1 MRCCFITLGCR
12 VNQYESDAMA
22 ELIKDAGYELTD
34 APAKADVCVVNTCTV
49 TNIADRKS
57 RQMLSKAHRLNERAK
72 LVVCGCFA
80 QRRPEEAGSL
90 AGVDAVIGSSD
101 KGRIVEIVNS
111 LFSVADGKTAKS
123 DFMGADGETAKP
135 NFMGAD
141 GETAKSNFMGADG
154 EAVKPNSMGANGE
167 TVKPNPLGADDRE
180 KKPKVFVRDV
190 MHEHEF
196 EELSAVREGRTRAYL
211 KIQDGCNMFCTY
223 CAIPFARGAIRSR
236 SLSSVRHEA
245 EKLNEGGYAEV
256 VLTGIHLMSYG
267 RDLPERPNILDAI
280 ACFDGL
286 ENIKRIRLGSLEPH
300 LMSDEII
307 KGLAENPRICKQ
319 FHLSLQSGSTT
330 VLSRMKRGYTA
341 DEYYELCQRLR
352 NAFGEEL
359 AITTDIIAGFP
370 GERRAEHEETIAF
383 IEKVGFSKVH
393 VFPYSRRS
401 GTVADKMKNQLSNA
415 EKSAR
420 ARELISKGRESE
432 LEFLRRYLGK
442 EVNVL
447 IESNDGVSSFGYTD
461 NYIRMRVLS
470 VEPINKIVCA
480 VADTIEQT
488 SDGELR
494 LTANVR

>member
-22 ELIKDAGYELTD
+22 ELISNAGYELTD
-34 APAKADVCVVNTCTV
+34 DPAKADVCVVNTCTV

-57 RQMLSKAHRLNERAK
+57 RQMLSKAHRLNQRAK

-111 LFSVADGKTAKS
+111 LFSREDKAAGKLNLMDVGEKAGKSNLIDADEKAG
-123 DFMGADGETAKP
+123 
-135 NFMGAD
+135 
-141 GETAKSNFMGADG
+141 KSNFP
-154 EAVKPNSMGANGE
+154 K
-167 TVKPNPLGADDRE
+167 KDDEE
-180 KKPKVFVRDV
+180 KKPRLFIRDV

-236 SLSSVRHEA
+236 SLSSVRCEA

-307 KGLAENPRICKQ
+307 RGLAENPRICKQ

-341 DEYYELCQRLR
+341 DEYYELCQKLR
-352 NAFGEEL
+352 SAFGEEV

-370 GERRAEHEETIAF
+370 GETREEHEETIEF

-401 GTVADKMKNQLSNA
+401 GTAADKMKNQLSNT

-420 ARELISKGRESE
+420 AREIISKGRSSE
-432 LEFLRRYLGK
+432 LEFLNRYLGK

-447 IESNDGVSSFGYTD
+447 IESDDGESSFGYTD

-470 VEPINKIVCA
+470 VEPINRIVCA
-480 VADTIEQT
+480 AANAIEQT
-488 SDGELR
+488 ADGELR
-494 LTANVR
+494 LTAMVR